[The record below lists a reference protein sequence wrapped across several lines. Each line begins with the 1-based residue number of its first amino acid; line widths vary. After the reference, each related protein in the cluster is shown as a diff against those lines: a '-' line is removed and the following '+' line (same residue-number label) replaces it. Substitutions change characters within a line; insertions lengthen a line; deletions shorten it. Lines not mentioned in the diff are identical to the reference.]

1 MSALL
6 AGTAMRT
13 KVGNRSAKQVLE
25 HLCNYA
31 DENDRA
37 WPSVSTLADE
47 CECSPSTI
55 QRALR
60 YLEDAGMLERDTDY
74 GTRYG
79 ADRSPYVYHITIADA
94 ERIAY
99 THQRAKTKKEDR
111 ARARKRGSTHDT
123 PHGGTNHHD
132 GVAPTT
138 PRGAAPTT
146 PRGVAPT
153 NKRGSTHDTQTYIE
167 HPLRTSR
174 ESTRAKTTQTKPRT
188 NRRQAL
194 ADLTPDHTHQALADA
209 LGLDLDLEAEKF
221 RDRCL
226 ADGRIPADPAAALR
240 NWLRRGRELGLGS
253 ATAGGDAGGD
263 ELTRRARRL
272 VDTST
277 ILGRRQP
284 DRASRMRWVP
294 AIRRLLADGCEPV
307 AVVDLIA
314 SGDPDELA
322 ALGLDLD
329 DIDRIA

>member
-13 KVGNRSAKQVLE
+13 KVGDRSAKQVLE

-47 CECSPSTI
+47 CECSPSTV

-60 YLEDAGMLERDTDY
+60 YLEDAGLLERDTEY

-94 ERIAY
+94 EKIIY
-99 THQRAKTKKEDR
+99 THQRAKTKKANR
-111 ARARKRGSTHDT
+111 ARARKKRGSTSDTPRGIATATPRGSTHD
-123 PHGGTNHHD
+123 HD
-132 GVAPTT
+132 GVAHM
-138 PRGAAPTT
+138 T

-153 NKRGSTHDTQTYIE
+153 HERGSTSDTQTYIE
-167 HPLRTSR
+167 HSLRTSR
-174 ESTRAKTTQTKPRT
+174 ESTRAKTTTIDAQTNP
-188 NRRQAL
+188 RRQAL
-194 ADLTPDHTHQALADA
+194 ADLTPDPTHRALADR
-209 LGLDLDLEAEKF
+209 LGLDLDSELEKF

-226 ADGRIPADPAAALR
+226 ADGRLPADPAAALR
-240 NWLRRGRELGLGS
+240 LWLRRGRELGLG
-253 ATAGGDAGGD
+253 TTPGEEPGD

-272 VDTST
+272 VETST
-277 ILGRRQP
+277 ILKRRQP

-294 AIRRLLADGCEPV
+294 AVRRLLAEGRE
-307 AVVDLIA
+307 AVDVVGLIS

-322 ALGLDLD
+322 AIGLDLD